1 MKNYL
6 AFFLIFF
13 SNIIN
18 SQNKF
23 ESIKTMLDAEKFI
36 TDNPQTNAK
45 LYSKY
50 ISVDSLKFTLDT
62 ISEKSIILESYKV
75 PFYRVSYIYLDGKRL
90 KLDKIKKI
98 QMKVISDFKNG
109 ISFTELNKKYSMDG
123 NVSKGG
129 DLGWFTE
136 NQMVKEFENGIK
148 DKHKGDIFI
157 VDIPSRDWFYVVLKT
172 YSNKEMIE
180 LKILT
185 IEE

>member
-1 MKNYL
+1 MKNYF
-6 AFFLIFF
+6 AFFILLV

-18 SQNKF
+18 SQNNF
-23 ESIKTMLDAEKFI
+23 ESIETIEDAEKFI
-36 TDNPQTNAK
+36 IDNPHINAK

-50 ISVDSLKFTLDT
+50 ISIDSLKFTLDT
-62 ISEKSIILESYKV
+62 ISEKSIILESNKV
-75 PFYRVSYIYLDGKRL
+75 PFYRVSYIYLDGNRL

-98 QMKVISDFKNG
+98 QLKVISDFKNG

-148 DKHKGDIFI
+148 DKIKGDIF
-157 VDIPSRDWFYVVLKT
+157 VLDIPSRDWFYVVLKT
-172 YSNKEMIE
+172 HSNKEMIA
-180 LKILT
+180 LKIVT
-185 IEE
+185 IE